1 MAKDNS
7 KDQTKEEELTS
18 KEKREKTKTNN
29 LFNKALSQLN
39 GIIGQTSLDLYGTD
53 RTSDVDLLDKKF
65 QNIIHTEINDLT
77 NKNDED
83 ITSFINRLYSQDQK
97 DSVLD
102 EMINDQFLAET
113 GTDVARMRN
122 FFYEQYKNKLLEQ
135 ADLHQISTSLIELSE
150 AISITRDAIISAD
163 VVEGRMSRIIEFDLN
178 NEDDDNYIATVE
190 NIEEKFGL
198 LTKIK
203 NFIIPKTLEYG
214 EYYIYTVPY
223 SYIFK
228 TFLKNKGKS
237 YMHNGLMHEFTLT
250 ESAISKDS
258 SPITNTNKKDP
269 NLNTFIF
276 KTYND
281 YKEANKNFIE
291 SAGNSAMPDLTEFS
305 KDMETIL
312 SNISICNDPVPLPIL
327 EEGLN
332 SISEFRDEF
341 VNESGDKYM
350 TEKSA
355 NPQSQEDLFDRNTSD
370 GSEGITLKDAK
381 DLDNIKD
388 CYIKLIEP
396 TKVIPIKIM
405 DSVLGYYYVQEEEI
419 TPLSGSINNSLY
431 FTKFDDGRDNK
442 TIIDNL
448 AERIVQSFNMKFL
461 HDNLKFKKQIADSI
475 TYFDLSQ
482 KRIKFQFIPAEYM
495 QVFKIDED
503 ENGNGQSMLK
513 RSLFY
518 GKLYL
523 MLLLFKIMSIILY
536 SNDQKV
542 NYVRNSGID
551 KNIVNKIQDIIRTK
565 QSRQINMMDLFSYT
579 TLINKI
585 GQGAEM
591 YVPVGRNGDRPMDTE
606 ILQGQDVQLNSDLLE
621 MLKNGYILST
631 GVPAAILNYLNEAD
645 FAKQVEQNNTKFNG
659 RVVNY
664 QLDFN
669 PSITEWY
676 KKILTWSTNI
686 PAAVIET
693 FKFTLQPP
701 KTVATNAKSESIQ
714 QFQTVMDFV
723 VSLLYDDPQQST
735 DPNLPVSIK
744 EFKKNLAAD
753 YLPMLNFERFEE
765 IKKNADLYAQEL
777 SLKPNPSNGEDDLGD
792 LEDLM

>member
-1 MAKDNS
+1 VANDKV
-7 KDQTKEEELTS
+7 KEPTKEEELTQ
-18 KEKREKTKTNN
+18 KEKRQKTKTNK
-29 LFNKALSQLN
+29 FFSKALSQLN

-65 QNIIHTEINDLT
+65 QNIIHDEINTLT
-77 NKNDED
+77 NKDDED

-102 EMINDQFLAET
+102 DMINDQFLAET

-135 ADLHQISTSLIELSE
+135 ADLHQVASSLVELSE

-163 VVEGRMSRIIEFDLN
+163 VVEGRMSRSIEFDLN

-190 NIEEKFGL
+190 SIEEKFGL

-214 EYYIYTVPY
+214 EYYVYTVPY

-228 TFLKNKGKS
+228 TFLKNKEKS

-250 ESAISKDS
+250 ESV
-258 SPITNTNKKDP
+258 ITKNSNIDTPHKSKDP
-269 NLNTFIF
+269 NLSSFIV
-276 KTYND
+276 KTYNE
-281 YKEANKNFIE
+281 YKEANKNFLE
-291 SAGNSAMPDLTEFS
+291 KNSDSLPTISDFS
-305 KDMETIL
+305 KDMEMIL
-312 SNISICNDPVPLPIL
+312 SNISICNEPVPLPVI
-327 EEGLN
+327 EEGFS
-332 SISEFRDEF
+332 SISEFRNEF
-341 VNESGDKYM
+341 VNESGDGYL

-355 NPQSQEDLFDRNTSD
+355 NPQTQEDLFSKVAD
-370 GSEGITLKDAK
+370 GSEGITLKNSK

-388 CYIKLIEP
+388 CYIKLLEP

-431 FTKFDDGRDNK
+431 FTKYDDGRDNK
-442 TIIDNL
+442 TIIDNI
-448 AERIVQSFNMKFL
+448 AERIINSFDMKFL
-461 HDNLKFKKQIADSI
+461 HDNLKFKKQIADAI
-475 TYFDLSQ
+475 TYYDLSQ

-513 RSLFY
+513 KSLFY
-518 GKLYL
+518 AKLYL

-551 KNIVNKIQDIIRTK
+551 KNVINKIQDIIRIK

-606 ILQGQDVQLNSDLLE
+606 ILQGQDIQINSDLLE

-645 FAKQVEQNNTKFNG
+645 FAKQVEQNNTKYNG
-659 RVVNY
+659 RIVNY

-669 PSITEWY
+669 PSITNWY
-676 KKILTWSTNI
+676 KNILRWSTNI
-686 PAAVIET
+686 PESAIET

-701 KTVATNAKSESIQ
+701 KTVATNTKAESIQ
-714 QFQTVMDFV
+714 QFTTVMDFV
-723 VSLLYDDPQQST
+723 VGLLYEDPQQST
-735 DPNLPVSIK
+735 DPKLAISIK
-744 EFKKNLAAD
+744 EFKKKIAQEH
-753 YLPMLNFERFEE
+753 LPMLNFEKFDEF
-765 IKKNADLYAQEL
+765 KKQADLLAQEY
-777 SLKPNPSNGEDDLGD
+777 SLKPDPSNGEDDMTDLGD
-792 LEDLM
+792 LL